1 LEEENQAMLDGYAQ
15 TMTQIKLLAFFIAYI
30 RNAEKAVLEISALQ
44 NELIA
49 QLASQEII
57 TEQLYQDAVD
67 STESVEK
74 GNKQLVKARRKNK
87 STTRFVLAFLVTM
100 TLLLLFLDRWY

>member
-1 LEEENQAMLDGYAQ
+1 LTNCNR
-15 TMTQIKLLAFFIAYI
+15 TKF
-30 RNAEKAVLEISALQ
+30 RKAEKAVLEIAALQ
-44 NELIA
+44 NELVA

-74 GNKQLVKARRKNK
+74 GNKQLVRAKRKNK
-87 STTRFVLAFLVTM
+87 TTTRLVLAFLIMM
-100 TLLLLFLDRWY
+100 TLLLLFLDAWY